1 MKTQKNNQKTGLSQ
15 VSKVVLYTGAVIF
28 SIALI
33 SQTASA
39 QKLWNQFSSANT
51 YGKMASASND
61 PSSETEKAD
70 AVLDIIN
77 SEVSIQLNNSNKSW
91 IYKPE
96 MEMEPSMT
104 IEYFFFIHAEEI
116 EESLE
121 YNPAKFVEAEMAT
134 EKESLMN
141 SEVVTIIEESLE
153 YNPEKFVEPE
163 IAIEQE
169 SFANDNTETIN
180 EALLAESAH
189 QIEALVKESTYNAEE
204 FVEAEMAIEQ
214 ESLTN
219 DNTETINEAVEAES
233 AHQIDVLMNESEY
246 NAEKFVEAEIE
257 LEIENVMTNEEF
269 IELAE
274 ASTANEAEQQIEKYA
289 QKIVIAM
296 ETKPA
301 LEVENWMTDETFFN
315 IAELSTA
322 YEAEKEYGNM
332 LKNK

>member
-153 YNPEKFVEPE
+153 YNPEKFVE
-163 IAIEQE
+163 
-169 SFANDNTETIN
+169 
-180 EALLAESAH
+180 
-189 QIEALVKESTYNAEE
+189 
-204 FVEAEMAIEQ
+204 AEMAIEQ

-322 YEAEKEYGNM
+322 YEAEKKYGNM